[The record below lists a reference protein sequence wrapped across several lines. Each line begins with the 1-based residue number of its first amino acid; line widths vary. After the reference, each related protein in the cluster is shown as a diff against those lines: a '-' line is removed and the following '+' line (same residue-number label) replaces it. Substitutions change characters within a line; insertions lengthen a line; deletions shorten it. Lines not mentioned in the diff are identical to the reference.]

1 MSVQWTVAS
10 AVGQGVIKDHLA
22 FARTAKGGARRV
34 SDYHATW
41 ETVIA
46 GLLILGAIT
55 LYETNYK
62 QVREIYLFA
71 IVLLV
76 QALPFLA
83 AAGLA
88 AIERSRLNDYAYW
101 RELQVKARELV
112 PDRLRVAKSPSVTPA
127 PAPAPALHN
136 TTEPVA

>member
-1 MSVQWTVAS
+1 V
-10 AVGQGVIKDHLA
+10 
-22 FARTAKGGARRV
+22 TAKGGARRA

-41 ETVIA
+41 ETAIA
-46 GLLILGAIT
+46 GLLILGAIV

-76 QALPFLA
+76 QALPFIA

-88 AIERSRLNDYAYW
+88 AIERLPLNDYAYW
-101 RELQVKARELV
+101 REVEARLAEVL
-112 PDRLRVAKSPSVTPA
+112 PNRLRAGKRAAPSVSPA
-127 PAPAPALHN
+127 PVAARNPA
-136 TTEPVA
+136 EPVA